1 MHTSS
6 PPSAGHVLG
15 RIWKHIAARGAV
27 AIAFGIM
34 LLVWPDIG
42 LSAMTWLV
50 GAFALL
56 NGAMAAAAA
65 FALPA
70 ESGRHRLWLALDAIA
85 GLAIGVAVIVWPDLS
100 ATALLYAIAAWVI
113 IIGGIQLAA
122 AVVLPLDGVDAV
134 LQALSGIVLGVLGV
148 VMFVEPAEGAIALLS
163 LVSATAMVRGI
174 FDLALARELRRAAGL
189 TRSTSTRLRRRAV
202 ATG

>member
-1 MHTSS
+1 MNTSS

-15 RIWKHIAARGAV
+15 RIWKHIAVRGAV
-27 AIAFGIM
+27 AIAFGIT

-56 NGAMAAAAA
+56 NGAVAAAAA

-70 ESGRHRLWLALDAIA
+70 ESGRRRLWLALDAAA

-100 ATALLYAIAAWVI
+100 AVALLYTIAAWVI
-113 IIGGIQLAA
+113 ITGGIQLAA
-122 AVVLPLDGVDAV
+122 AVLLPLDGADTV
-134 LQALSGIVLGVLGV
+134 LHALSGIVLGVLGV
-148 VMFVEPAEGAIALLS
+148 VMFVEPADGAVALLA
-163 LVSATAMVRGI
+163 LVSATAIVKGI
-174 FDLALARELRRAAGL
+174 FDLALARELRRAEGL
-189 TRSTSTRLRRRAV
+189 TRWTSTRVRRHAV
-202 ATG
+202 AHS